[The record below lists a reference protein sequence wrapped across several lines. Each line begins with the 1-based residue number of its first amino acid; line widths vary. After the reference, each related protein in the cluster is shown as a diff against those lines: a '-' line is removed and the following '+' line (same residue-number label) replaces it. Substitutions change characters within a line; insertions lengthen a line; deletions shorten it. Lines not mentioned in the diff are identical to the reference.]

1 MENKKTVYVSGH
13 RNPDSDS
20 ICSAIAYAELKNL
33 MGEYNAVPI
42 RIGDINR
49 ETQFILDYF
58 DIDPPILKTTMKPQI
73 LDIDIDRANI
83 VSKDISLYKALELIK
98 EHNAQNLQIV
108 DEEEKLIGVVT
119 LSNLTNAY
127 LDIWDDSILGRAET
141 PLINIEEVLRA
152 KEVFKPENHREL
164 SGRMRVFAAD
174 PNDIDDT
181 ISKDDIVIV
190 AGREESQK
198 KAIERKVS
206 ILIVTMGA
214 LVSDEV
220 LKLAKEND
228 VTVLSTKLDSFLA
241 ARLLPLSL
249 PISYVMKSDDLIY
262 FNQNDYIDEI
272 KDIMTKTRYR
282 AYPVVDNNK
291 KVVGSI
297 ARYHLITS
305 EKKPLIMVDHNERNQ
320 AVEDIEYAEILEI
333 IDHHRVANIATNQPV
348 FFRNMPVGST
358 ATIVSSMYLEQ
369 GIRPSRQIA
378 GILASAIISDTLL
391 LSSPT
396 TTAEDARI
404 LEIMSKIAGIDKDA
418 YAVEMFKAGTSL
430 DGKSAEDLLT
440 GDVKSFEIESENV
453 RIAQVFTMDLESI
466 SSIQDELVKE
476 MESETSKNKISTFVL
491 VLTDIIKETSEIIIT
506 GKYKDQIA
514 RAFNSEI
521 KDGKF
526 TAKGVLSRKKQ
537 VVPTITDAISE
548 AKN

>member
-228 VTVLSTKLDSFLA
+228 VTILSTKLDSFLA

-404 LEIMSKIAGIDKDA
+404 LDIMAKIAGIDKDS

-466 SSIQDELVKE
+466 SSIQDDLVKE

-506 GKYKDQIA
+506 GKYKEQIA
-514 RAFNSEI
+514 RAFNS
-521 KDGKF
+521 
-526 TAKGVLSRKKQ
+526 
-537 VVPTITDAISE
+537 
-548 AKN
+548 